1 MPDDQVS
8 TTHRVPAGDGPAAGE
23 RAASASRASS
33 QIPLFRGVVE
43 PVRDGVPPMVDERP
57 EVLHSRTYRLKVPYD
72 TDVLNVYLTI
82 SDRDG
87 RPFEFFLNCSNMEL
101 SEYLA
106 AVCLLGSR
114 MLRNGFPVEL
124 VAEDLMGIASP
135 YTGHMRRGGYC
146 LSLSALIGR
155 TLLAHANGSP
165 VP

>member
-1 MPDDQVS
+1 MSNDEGS
-8 TTHRVPAGDGPAAGE
+8 TDRVPVAVESAGGE
-23 RAASASRASS
+23 QSPTVARTSP
-33 QIPLFRGVVE
+33 QIPLFRGVIE

-72 TDVLNVYLTI
+72 TDVLNLYMTI

-106 AVCLLGSR
+106 AVSLLGSR

-146 LSLSALIGR
+146 QSLSALIGR

-165 VP
+165 IP